1 MTPSEQNQIIA
12 KWVGTPYAHRECQ
25 AGRGVDC
32 IHLVAAILGET
43 GIAEIRIP
51 AYPANWRQ
59 SDPGLFDR
67 AFKTVEQEWQKVKE
81 HQLRFGDVAVF
92 KDQDGLIKHAAVV
105 VDPAR
110 LIHVWDGKLPTVRIE
125 PIARLRHLISMFLR
139 KKK

>member
-1 MTPSEQNQIIA
+1 MTPSEQSKIIA
-12 KWVGTPYAHRECQ
+12 KWIGTPYAHRECQ

-32 IHLVAAILGET
+32 INLVASILGEA
-43 GIAEIRIP
+43 GIADIHVP

-67 AFKTVEQEWQKVKE
+67 AFRAEEKNWKTVPE
-81 HQLRFGDVAVF
+81 HQLRFGDVAIFV
-92 KDQDGLIKHAAVV
+92 DQDGLVKHAAVV
-105 VDPAR
+105 IDPAR

>member
-1 MTPSEQNQIIA
+1 MTPSQKNRIIA
-12 KWVGTPYAHRECQ
+12 KWIGTPYAHRECQ

-32 IHLVAAILGET
+32 IHLVAAILGEA
-43 GIAEIRIP
+43 GIADLQVP

-67 AFKTVEQEWQKVKE
+67 AFRAVENEWLPVAE

-92 KDQDGLIKHAAVV
+92 RNAAGLVQHAAVI

-110 LIHVWDGKLPTVRIE
+110 LIHVWDNAYPVVRIE
-125 PIARLRHLISMFLR
+125 PIARLRPLIGMFLR
-139 KKK
+139 KRQ